1 LAAFF
6 IANQASMLRLRQ
18 MSIFGD
24 NADMTLASCN
34 VR

>member
-1 LAAFF
+1 
-6 IANQASMLRLRQ
+6 MLRLRQ